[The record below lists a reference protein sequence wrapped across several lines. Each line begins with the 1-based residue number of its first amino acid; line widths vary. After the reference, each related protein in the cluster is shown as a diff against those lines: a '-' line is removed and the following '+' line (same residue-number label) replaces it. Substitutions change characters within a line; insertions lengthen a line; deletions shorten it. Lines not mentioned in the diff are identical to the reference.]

1 MELDKTR
8 VRGFPAMK
16 APPGHGG
23 ARKFFCCIL
32 QSLIRR
38 WGVPS
43 GAAAFI
49 VSGKDGT
56 YPLIILE

>member
-1 MELDKTR
+1 
-8 VRGFPAMK
+8 MK

-38 WGVPS
+38 WGVHK

-49 VSGKDGT
+49 VSGKDGN